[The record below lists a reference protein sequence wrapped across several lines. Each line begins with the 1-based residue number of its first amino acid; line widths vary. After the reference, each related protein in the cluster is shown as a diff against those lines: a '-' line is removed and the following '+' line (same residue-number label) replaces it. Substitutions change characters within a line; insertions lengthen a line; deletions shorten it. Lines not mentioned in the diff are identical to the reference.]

1 MTAFL
6 LFFLYNNSMIIYIDI
21 VFIENVIMN
30 YLILFCLNKVKNNN
44 KNKKKIFIIRRLISS
59 ILGATFVILF
69 LLKNNIELNKL
80 FILKMI
86 IPLVMVYIAFDLKNI
101 KELIINVMLFYLI
114 SFVYGG
120 IALMLESLLNNI
132 YLFNNKKDIIYIIL
146 NPSKISIISAFIRN
160 NNTRIFI

>member
-30 YLILFCLNKVKNNN
+30 YLILFCLNKIKNNKR
-44 KNKKKIFIIRRLISS
+44 KNFFIIKMLISS
-59 ILGATFVILF
+59 IIGAIFVILF

-86 IPLVMVYIAFDLKNI
+86 IPVLMVYIAFDLRNI
-101 KELIINVMLFYLI
+101 KELTTNIMLFYLI

-120 IALMLESLLNNI
+120 IALMIESILNNI
-132 YLFNNKKDIIYIIL
+132 YLFNSKKDIIYTIL

-160 NNTRIFI
+160 NNIRIFV